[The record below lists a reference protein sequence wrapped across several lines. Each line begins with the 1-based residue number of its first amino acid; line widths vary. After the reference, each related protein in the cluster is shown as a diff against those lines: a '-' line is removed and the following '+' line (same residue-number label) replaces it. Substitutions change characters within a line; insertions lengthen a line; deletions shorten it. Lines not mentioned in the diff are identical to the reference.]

1 MKDQNPEN
9 GRIPA
14 ATGRAVARKAEL
26 KVFLNN
32 LDLARQTQWQNL
44 LKLQAEQL
52 RMLASWIETK
62 LPMPMGVGPDLSGL
76 GHHRNARER
85 IDQPLGANAP
95 VSRDLR

>member
-1 MKDQNPEN
+1 MKVQNPEN

-26 KVFLNN
+26 KVFLHN
-32 LDLARQTQWQNL
+32 LDLARQNQWQKL

-62 LPMPMGVGPDLSGL
+62 LPMPMGAGPDLSAP

-85 IDQPLGANAP
+85 IDQPLGGNAP
-95 VSRDLR
+95 VPRNPR